1 MSSLTATYV
10 HPYLAV
16 RVEKVTVERTAKP
29 LHVGFLLDVSYS
41 MTGERLA
48 AVKKTLAAI
57 APMFRL
63 MDFCTIVTFS
73 SGGRTIVSRLQM
85 DEPGIGTFLSA
96 VAGIE
101 VEGNTDLG
109 AGITHMA
116 PLHSDYDAVIILTDG
131 EITAGVASNEGIMV
145 LLAGFHG
152 APIHTLGYG
161 ADHNRRLLNRVAIHS
176 CATYTYVDS
185 ETTLPLSMADLLEGL
200 RTEVL
205 HDARL
210 QVNGIGFG
218 VTSIELNGVGGGRRI
233 GGIVPGRPY
242 WSVFKID
249 GDGDGDGDS
258 RIEGATVTLTSTEE
272 TETISVINLVDSDAN
287 VEVQEQII
295 RARVAAV
302 LQQGVIF
309 MENPAR
315 GSTSADIDPQIQS
328 LLTEIGASIRP
339 LMLRMKGQLIDMRC
353 ALRDLPPPPP
363 SVDGFPRAMGGYLVS
378 APPPPA
384 LARFTSVTGV
394 LSSQRGVT
402 RYHDDEDADLTFSSP
417 GQRSASHQVSQTYSV
432 GDDPA

>member
-1 MSSLTATYV
+1 MSSLAATYV

-16 RVEKVTVERTAKP
+16 RVEKETVARTAKP

-41 MTGERLA
+41 MSGERLA

-63 MDFCTIVTFS
+63 MDFCTVVTFS

-96 VAGIE
+96 VAAIE

-116 PLHSDYDAVIILTDG
+116 PLHTDYDAVIILTDG
-131 EITAGVASNEGIMV
+131 EITAGVASNEGIMA

-161 ADHNRRLLNRVAIHS
+161 ADHNRRLLNRVAVQS

-218 VTSIELNGVGGGRRI
+218 VTSIELNGVEGGRRI

-242 WSVFKID
+242 WSVFQI
-249 GDGDGDGDS
+249 DGDGDS

-272 TETISVINLVDSDAN
+272 TETIPVINLVDVN

-302 LQQGVIF
+302 LQQGVTF
-309 MENPAR
+309 MENTAR
-315 GSTSADIDPQIQS
+315 GSTAADLDPQIQS

-363 SVDGFPRAMGGYLVS
+363 PSVDGFPRAMGGYLVS
-378 APPPPA
+378 APPPA

-394 LSSQRGVT
+394 LSNQRGVT
-402 RYHDDEDADLTFSSP
+402 RYHDGEDADLTFSSP